1 MGTAVTSYDSMKNL
15 AEVIRERSGEEG
27 GITPRAF
34 AQEVAKL
41 DLSEPIEYTPQHYID
56 GNVIVDRQ
64 VFEDVANVIRHRGG
78 TNEGITPADFA
89 ETVAGLTDAGG
100 AEDPEVVYIETRPLD
115 WLKMPV
121 PAENEAYLLLQTDS
135 DADQTYDLYMTT
147 TGTYH
152 PRVSYGTSV
161 DGKFVE
167 TEGSLQQLNT
177 TGKQNEKFTITIPN
191 SAFTEVEG
199 GKQVLLKVSRMT
211 QVSHLGYFQD
221 NNSYTPTEAT
231 TNLVSQVVEIDCDT
245 PHLCGVGALT
255 ANAHYISIRACTHDN
270 TVSHRPKWSVSP
282 WNATRYLYYMDT
294 TSGHKTK
301 NVWILGNS
309 FRMQW
314 TSSSSGLTICEFP
327 TDYSQS
333 TYRGV
338 YSDLQYGSLGT
349 PIRRQGS
356 GWSDYSTVGYTPN
369 PFDIALGENLLCVRN
384 FDLSQQNST
393 HCLFAGCTNLR
404 ALPELDTSNTIDF
417 AGMFY
422 NCKKLRGVPTLAHAK
437 GLTFHHMFANCIAL
451 KTVQNWAPNAGLYY
465 DYMFYDCRSLENA
478 PTFKLTGYTNEFG
491 REIPGTISTEYM
503 FGNCSKITS
512 VPTMDLSKV
521 YSIEGMFYG
530 TGITSLAITVHSGQ
544 TFQLKDSQSY
554 TSGYYDFRTGGTT
567 SIKKLCA
574 HCTALADVSNVVLEG
589 SYDCT
594 ELFAGTFS
602 LLTPPDMSNVVPTSM
617 EKAFAASGITT
628 APRVSEQWTNV
639 VSLRNAFSR
648 EYYDSG
654 WTLWHSYKLNG
665 IANIDLSSMLHDV
678 SSTGVYTQHGY
689 AYTENTLYCRD
700 GCDVYIGYP
709 DYMVADSSAHT
720 FIDGGPYYAHTTHPD
735 NTPSIPAIPES
746 SGFNAQTTYS
756 GARFLFVPDE
766 AYPNYAADEH
776 WNVLLDTTS
785 ASHVLD
791 GVYYDSYANLRYRAL
806 WPESQYELAKATWGV
821 EVPADISI
829 EVVDDPNG
837 LIDRIETP
845 RFYAWMAAHGLSF
858 TDQTLKIASPVTGAS
873 TKQFIISKLL
883 SNGNWSGVDTFS
895 GVDDSIGLSGIRVAK
910 RDNDLEATIHITGTL

>member
-1 MGTAVTSYDSMKNL
+1 MSTAVTSYDSMKNL

-41 DLSEPIEYTPQHYID
+41 DLSEPIEYTPQHYVD
-56 GNVIVDRQ
+56 GNVIIDRQ

-100 AEDPEVVYIETRPLD
+100 MEDPEVVYIETRPLD

-121 PAENEAYLLLQTDS
+121 PSEDEAYLLLQTDS

-167 TEGSLQQLNT
+167 TEGSLQQLDT

-221 NNSYTPTEAT
+221 TDSYTPTEAT
-231 TNLVSQVVEIDCDT
+231 ANLVSQIVEIDCDT

-255 ANAHYISIRACTHDN
+255 TNAHYISIRACTHDN
-270 TVSHRPKWSVSP
+270 TANHRLKWCLRP
-282 WNATRYLYYMDT
+282 WNATKYLYFMDT
-294 TSGHKTK
+294 TSGHKMK
-301 NVWILGNS
+301 NVWVRGNS
-309 FRMQW
+309 FNMQRSN
-314 TSSSSGLTICEFP
+314 SSDLIVCEFP
-327 TDYSQS
+327 TDYSES
-333 TYRGV
+333 TYYGT
-338 YSDLQYGSLGT
+338 YSDLQYGFPGDL
-349 PIRRQGS
+349 IRRRDKGGS
-356 GWSDYSTVGYTPN
+356 YSTVGHIPN
-369 PFDIALGENLLCVRN
+369 PFDIALGQNLLCVRN
-384 FDLSQQNST
+384 FDLSQQNSA

-404 ALPELDTSNTIDF
+404 ALPELDTLNVIDF

-422 NCKKLRGVPTLAHAK
+422 KCAKLRGVPTLAHAK
-437 GLTFHHMFANCIAL
+437 GLTFHHMFADCTAL

-465 DYMFYDCRSLENA
+465 DYMFYNCSSLENA

-491 REIPGTISTEYM
+491 REIPGTISTDYM
-503 FGNCSKITS
+503 FGKCSKITS
-512 VPTMDLSKV
+512 IPAMDLSKV
-521 YSIEGMFYG
+521 FSIDRMFYG
-530 TGITSLAITVHSGQ
+530 TGITSLAITVRSGQ
-544 TFQLKDSQSY
+544 TFQLKNSQSY
-554 TSGYYDFRTGGTT
+554 TSGYRDFRTGGTPT
-567 SIKKLCA
+567 IKQLCA
-574 HCTALADVSNVVLEG
+574 HCTELADVSNVVLEG
-589 SYDCT
+589 SYNCT
-594 ELFAGTFS
+594 ELFAGTSS
-602 LLTPPDMSNVVPTSM
+602 LRTPPDMSNVIPTSM

-628 APRVSEQWTNV
+628 APRVSEQYADTISWK
-639 VSLRNAFSR
+639 NAFNR

-654 WTLWHSYKLNG
+654 WTSWLSYKVNG
-665 IANIDLSSMLHDV
+665 ITNIDLSSLLHDV
-678 SSTGVYTQHGY
+678 SSTGTYTEHG
-689 AYTENTLYCRD
+689 ATYTENTLYCRD

-709 DYMVADSSAHT
+709 DYMVADNSAHT
-720 FIDGGPYYAHTTHPD
+720 FIDGGPYYAHATHPVS
-735 NTPSIPAIPES
+735 TPSTPSIPES

-766 AYPNYAADEH
+766 VYQDYATDDH

-858 TDQTLKIASPVTGAS
+858 TDQTLKIVSPVTSAYR
-873 TKQFIISKLL
+873 KQFVIEKSL
-883 SNGNWSGVDTFS
+883 SDGSWASVDDFS
-895 GVDDSIGLSGIRVAK
+895 GTDDSIGLSGIRVAK
-910 RDNDLEATIHITGTL
+910 LDNDLEATIHITGTL